1 VGGHEARLEDRR
13 LWKPAC
19 ANAPSPRPAHR
30 DVQRR
35 SDMKK
40 PPERRR
46 SAKDIAGFQTGLPV
60 VR

>member
-1 VGGHEARLEDRR
+1 
-13 LWKPAC
+13 
-19 ANAPSPRPAHR
+19 
-30 DVQRR
+30 VQRR